1 MNLFKLLGGIGALIM
16 IFALALTNSIE
27 NEQRPYSAKSEESK
41 KVTEKSRRHDSHS
54 MSKKGVLALEKK
66 STFKTAELDSGI
78 LKQNAGPR
86 TQKNDRSEKSYKPS
100 FDVVRVNPRGD
111 AVIAGKAPPNSNVTI
126 KTRENILGTVK
137 ADGRGDWVLV
147 PNKPLKA
154 GNRELSLTS
163 RLPSG
168 LKSSSDR
175 NIVLLIPEA
184 GIENVT
190 KSNSK
195 QKRPLALSVSKDL
208 LSPSLIMQKSY
219 TKTAINTQKAP
230 RLKKRVLTIE
240 VIDYDDSGNAI
251 VSGVTIPKS
260 LIHLY
265 IDDKLVGSVIS
276 GVNGN
281 WHIKPKDKLAPGI
294 YSLRA
299 DSINKNG
306 SVMSRVETTF
316 ARIKEASTD
325 SATGVVN
332 VKLGNSLWR
341 IARRA
346 YGRGMRYT
354 VIYEANKEQIRDPDL
369 IYPGQV
375 FFVPKIN

>member
-1 MNLFKLLGGIGALIM
+1 MHLFKLLGGIGALIM
-16 IFALALTNSIE
+16 IFALALTYSIE
-27 NEQRPYSAKSEESK
+27 NEQRSYSAKIEESK
-41 KVTEKSRRHDSHS
+41 KVTENSRRHDSYS
-54 MSKKGVLALEKK
+54 LSKKGVLALEKK
-66 STFKTAELDSGI
+66 SIFKTSELDSGV

-86 TQKNDRSEKSYKPS
+86 TLKHDRSKKGYKPS

-126 KTRENILGTVK
+126 KTRENVLGTVK

-163 RLPSG
+163 RLSSG

-175 NIVLLIPEA
+175 NVVLLIPETS
-184 GIENVT
+184 IENLT
-190 KSNSK
+190 KFTSR
-195 QKRPLALSVSKDL
+195 QKAALALSVSKDL

-219 TKTAINTQKAP
+219 TKKAINTQKAP
-230 RLKKRVLTIE
+230 ALKKRDLTIE

-260 LIHLY
+260 FIHLY

-281 WHIKPKDKLAPGI
+281 WHIKPKNKLAPGI

-299 DSINKNG
+299 DSINKSG

-325 SATGVVN
+325 IATGVVN

>member
-66 STFKTAELDSGI
+66 STFKTAELDSGV

-86 TQKNDRSEKSYKPS
+86 TLKHFRSEKSYKPS

-325 SATGVVN
+325 IATGVVN

>member
-27 NEQRPYSAKSEESK
+27 NEQRPYSAKIEESK
-41 KVTEKSRRHDSHS
+41 KVTKKSRRHDSHS
-54 MSKKGVLALEKK
+54 LSKKGVLALEEK
-66 STFKTAELDSGI
+66 STFKTAELDSGV

-86 TQKNDRSEKSYKPS
+86 TLKHDRSEKSYKPS

-126 KTRENILGTVK
+126 KTRENVLGTVK

-175 NIVLLIPEA
+175 NVVLLIPET
-184 GIENVT
+184 GIENLT
-190 KSNSK
+190 KSNSR
-195 QKRPLALSVSKDL
+195 QKGPLALSVSKDL
-208 LSPSLIMQKSY
+208 LSPSLILQKSY

-325 SATGVVN
+325 IATGVVN

>member
-1 MNLFKLLGGIGALIM
+1 MNLFKLLGGVGALIM

-27 NEQRPYSAKSEESK
+27 NEQRLYSEKIEESK
-41 KVTEKSRRHDSHS
+41 KVTENPRRPDSHGF
-54 MSKKGVLALEKK
+54 SKKNVLALEKK

-78 LKQNAGPR
+78 LKQKTGPR

-111 AVIAGKAPPNSNVTI
+111 AVIAGKAAPNSNVTI
-126 KTRENILGTVK
+126 QTQENVLGTVK

-147 PNKPLKA
+147 PDKPIKV

-168 LKSSSDR
+168 LISSSDR
-175 NIVLLIPEA
+175 NVVLVIPEV
-184 GIENVT
+184 GIENLER
-190 KSNSK
+190 SNSK
-195 QKRPLALSVSKDL
+195 RKGPLALSVSKDV

-219 TKTAINTQKAP
+219 KKTAKNTQTSKG
-230 RLKKRVLTIE
+230 LKKRVLTIE
-240 VIDYDDSGNAI
+240 VIDYDDRGNAI

-265 IDDKLVGSVIS
+265 IDDKIVGSVIS
-276 GVNGN
+276 DENGN
-281 WHIKPKDKLAPGI
+281 WHIKLRDKLPPGL

-306 SVMSRVETTF
+306 SVMSRAETTF
-316 ARIKEASTD
+316 ARIKKASTD
-325 SATGVVN
+325 IATGVVN

-341 IARRA
+341 IARRV
-346 YGRGMRYT
+346 YGRGIRYT
-354 VIYEANKEQIRDPDL
+354 VIYEANKEQISDPDL

-375 FFVPKIN
+375 FFVPNIN

>member
-66 STFKTAELDSGI
+66 STFKTAELDSGV

-86 TQKNDRSEKSYKPS
+86 TLKHFRSEKSYKPS

-325 SATGVVN
+325 IATGVVN

-375 FFVPKIN
+375 FFCSKD